1 MIILKTT
8 ALQQSTPQH
17 SGEKDS
23 NSYTTEAV
31 ELKAP
36 ESSTK
41 TKFSKNCL
49 ETIQAKYLQKGLN
62 SKAKETTKMKE

>member
-1 MIILKTT
+1 MISLKTT

-41 TKFSKNCL
+41 TKESGNNSSEVSAEGSKL
-49 ETIQAKYLQKGLN
+49 
-62 SKAKETTKMKE
+62 